1 MYIIVTIALLRDFTF
16 LKFTCTIFFV
26 QKKNYIAMIAVIS
39 EKFEKWVSVRVP
51 LRMMENE
58 SDTNGRGCLL
68 HKLEK

>member
-1 MYIIVTIALLRDFTF
+1 MIVTIALFIDFTF

-26 QKKNYIAMIAVIS
+26 QKNKNYIAMIAVIS

>member
-1 MYIIVTIALLRDFTF
+1 MIFTIALLIDFTF